1 MSGRHGSNARRSDGR
16 GAAGRGAAARLIA
29 LMLVT
34 VAACGAPPSASPP
47 SSASPS
53 ASPSLSPRPSSPPR
67 STAPGTAALGAAAQR
82 IDTLIGDAACRT
94 DADCA
99 TVGIG
104 WLACG
109 GPQSWRAW
117 SRTATQ
123 AAALD
128 AAVAAHRALRQ
139 KEIERTGEMSL
150 CALVPDPG
158 AFCDGAA
165 AGAGHCRVRRDG
177 RGGAAVR

>member
-1 MSGRHGSNARRSDGR
+1 MSGRHGNNAQSSDGR
-16 GAAGRGAAARLIA
+16 AAGRGAAARLIA

-34 VAACGAPPSASPP
+34 VAACGAPHSPP
-47 SSASPS
+47 SSSLPS
-53 ASPSLSPRPSSPPR
+53 ASPSLPPRPSSPPR
-67 STAPGTAALGAAAQR
+67 STAPATAALGAVARR
-82 IDTLIGDAACRT
+82 IDTLIGDAACGT

-177 RGGAAVR
+177 RGGGAAVR

>member
-1 MSGRHGSNARRSDGR
+1 MSGRRSKFTSHPGRRSR
-16 GAAGRGAAARLIA
+16 RAAAARLLGA
-29 LMLVT
+29 MLVA
-34 VAACGAPPSASPP
+34 VAACAAPPAPAPAPSPP
-47 SSASPS
+47 SPPSGTSPASASL
-53 ASPSLSPRPSSPPR
+53 A
-67 STAPGTAALGAAAQR
+67 TAAQR
-82 IDTLIGDAACRT
+82 IDALIGDAACRA

-109 GPQSWRAW
+109 GPQSFRAW

-128 AAVAAHRALRQ
+128 QAVQAHRALRR

-150 CALVPDPG
+150 CALVADPG
-158 AFCDGAA
+158 AFCDGALS
-165 AGAGHCRVRRDG
+165 GAGQCRVRRDG
-177 RGGAAVR
+177 RGGAAAVR